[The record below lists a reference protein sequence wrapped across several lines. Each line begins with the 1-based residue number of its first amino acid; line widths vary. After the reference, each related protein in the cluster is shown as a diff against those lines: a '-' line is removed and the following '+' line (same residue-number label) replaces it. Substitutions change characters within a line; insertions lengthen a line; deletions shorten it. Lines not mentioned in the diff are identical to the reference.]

1 MWGASVKCIRWFMI
15 LIVLGLSSC
24 VALADGIDP
33 KMGLQGGTGST
44 GLFSPDDPNFSFTVF
59 GSDFTSGSSEFFD
72 FINATGQTALGVNL
86 VATLLAGTPTLTFS
100 CAESNSYFNTCTV
113 TPLQNGQVLIS
124 YSNTGEGGLGGIP
137 NDPNPSCDGPGSCS
151 PSVPAADFA
160 VVVTDVGG
168 DLAGLSQGQGF
179 SVQGNLA
186 VPEPS
191 TVLLVLTG
199 GIIFLFFK
207 RR

>member
-1 MWGASVKCIRWFMI
+1 MNISRWFLALI
-15 LIVLGLSSC
+15 LFGLSSSI
-24 VALADGIDP
+24 ALADSVDP

-44 GLFSPDDPNFSFTVF
+44 GLFSPNDPNFAFTVL
-59 GSDFTSGSSEFFD
+59 GSNFTPGSSEFFD
-72 FINATGQTALGVNL
+72 FINATGQTAVGVNL
-86 VATLLAGTPTLTFS
+86 LATLLTGTPPLTFT

-137 NDPNPSCDGPGSCS
+137 NDPNPSCDGPHSCS
-151 PSVPAADFA
+151 PSVAAADFA

-168 DLAGLSQGQGF
+168 DLASLSQGQGF
-179 SVQGNLA
+179 SVQGTLA

-191 TVLLVLTG
+191 TVFLVLTG
-199 GIIFLFFK
+199 GILFPFFK

>member
-1 MWGASVKCIRWFMI
+1 MWGASVKSIRWFMI
-15 LIVLGLSSC
+15 LIVLGLSSSI
-24 VALADGIDP
+24 ALADGIDP

-44 GLFSPDDPNFSFTVF
+44 GLFSPNDPNFSFTVF
-59 GSDFTSGSSEFFD
+59 GSEFTSGSSEFFD

-168 DLAGLSQGQGF
+168 DLANLPQGEGF